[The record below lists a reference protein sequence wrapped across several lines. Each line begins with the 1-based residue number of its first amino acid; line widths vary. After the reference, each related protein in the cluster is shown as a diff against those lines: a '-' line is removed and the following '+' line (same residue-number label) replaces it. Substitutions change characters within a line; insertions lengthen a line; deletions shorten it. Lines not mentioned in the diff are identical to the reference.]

1 MSILSR
7 AGTDAL
13 ELVPREY
20 FCYEYSIYS
29 MSVLNNPNRRTSVS
43 IPEDL
48 KLELDRKR
56 GDVSRSRFL
65 LRILEKSH
73 TGNLSTAE
81 DTCKDGTKKCS
92 KDSVENRTG
101 ILRSTESSTP

>member
-1 MSILSR
+1 
-7 AGTDAL
+7 
-13 ELVPREY
+13 
-20 FCYEYSIYS
+20 
-29 MSVLNNPNRRTSVS
+29 MSVVNNPNRRTSVS

-56 GDVSRSRFL
+56 GDVSSRFL

-81 DTCKDGTKKCS
+81 DSVKTELKNVPKIQS
-92 KDSVENRTG
+92 KIE
-101 ILRSTESSTP
+101 LESCARPTTVLLKYHYEKYFVAQNL